1 MAATGNAGSFLAE
14 LGGFQPAEEKLR
26 ESLALAEGH
35 ALWRILALDD
45 LANLAILQ
53 SGPKWKEFVAASIA
67 RLELFAR
74 EAFQMFHD
82 ADCAE
87 HLALV
92 ASDHG
97 DHWQTMLA
105 AGWTPETASR
115 LAAQA
120 DASEHTALG
129 TWQERRFS
137 LIGSFKADATS
148 AGTVVAL
155 RKLIAAALALEG
167 YRQQERQKA
176 AFWPFELE
184 ADSAEDGIYL
194 SEKTT
199 DMLVTAR
206 KIAPSD
212 ATVLITGDTGT
223 GKELLAR
230 AIHRHSGRAHKPF
243 IPFNCKAVLSR
254 DRRDPSL
261 G

>member
-1 MAATGNAGSFLAE
+1 
-14 LGGFQPAEEKLR
+14 
-26 ESLALAEGH
+26 
-35 ALWRILALDD
+35 
-45 LANLAILQ
+45 
-53 SGPKWKEFVAASIA
+53 
-67 RLELFAR
+67 
-74 EAFQMFHD
+74 
-82 ADCAE
+82 
-87 HLALV
+87 
-92 ASDHG
+92 
-97 DHWQTMLA
+97 MLA

-167 YRQQERQKA
+167 YRQQERQEA

-243 IPFNCKAVLSR
+243 IPFNCKAVPREMLDSQLFGY
-254 DRRDPSL
+254 RRGAFTGAHDHFGGIIRAAAGGTLLLDKIGEIDLDVQPSS
-261 G
+261 